1 MDDPKRSR
9 KAPCNSSWLR
19 KDQVSKANEA
29 SQNQNHACLCWWMCC
44 WRSRWIFLLTPPTPT
59 PGLCVGMYS
68 TCEVHAKYALM
79 QDPDAPRHHYR
90 PTFREAE
97 GSKWPKF
104 NDIFEPKKK
113 FNDSAPSIAGALN
126 LLMNKNQAK
135 AEVRCG
141 ELFLWNSFNVK
152 VFRLLW
158 ESHSPCLL
166 VSHRNTQRNFLSECI
181 SVLWVNLW
189 MILPKIF
196 EKGVSIGVSMVGW
209 TSNVPYLFTCSQF
222 QANCYFIFTCSCGP
236 GFFVTKWRN
245 RQTPAL
251 RHFLILWFLWHFDTL
266 P

>member
-1 MDDPKRSR
+1 MTQNDPGRLHVTHHGYERTK
-9 KAPCNSSWLR
+9 
-19 KDQVSKANEA
+19 
-29 SQNQNHACLCWWMCC
+29 SQKPTKHPKIKITHACADGCVVDAVAEYFYWPL
-44 WRSRWIFLLTPPTPT
+44 PPPT